1 MIRTKKNLFMILIC
15 ILLLGVVILYSYN
28 ASRSETLEIGVFVG
42 SNWNV
47 ANANS
52 YTIMDKAIERFES
65 QNPDIK
71 VHYYSGIPKED
82 YAEWLAG
89 KMLIGKM
96 PDVFMVL
103 EDDFNKLASMGE
115 LKDLSTLM
123 SRDTGFNK
131 EAYYQTVLDT
141 GTYYG
146 KQYALPYE
154 AVPNLMFV
162 NKTLLQKEG
171 IAVPDNDW
179 SWEDLYAIC
188 TKVTKDTNHD
198 GILDQYGLY
207 NYHWTEAVYANG
219 ASLFDKDGRQSFFTN
234 ERVEEAIKF
243 VMKIEGVNKGNK
255 VTQEDFDNGNVAFMP
270 LPFSEYRTYKT
281 YPYRIKKYTN
291 FQWDCITLPAG
302 SEGNNTSEINTLLIG
317 ISANTKKE
325 AAAWAFLKTLTYD
338 KDIQMD
344 VFRYSQGASV
354 LKNVT
359 QSKEAEEILQ
369 QDMEESEK
377 VIDTTLLNR
386 VLEEGIIVPKFQ
398 NYTEAMAV
406 AENDINQMIEGE
418 KSIES
423 SLKILQRSMKR
434 YLAQ

>member
-1 MIRTKKNLFMILIC
+1 
-15 ILLLGVVILYSYN
+15 
-28 ASRSETLEIGVFVG
+28 
-42 SNWNV
+42 
-47 ANANS
+47 
-52 YTIMDKAIERFES
+52 
-65 QNPDIK
+65 
-71 VHYYSGIPKED
+71 
-82 YAEWLAG
+82 
-89 KMLIGKM
+89 
-96 PDVFMVL
+96 
-103 EDDFNKLASMGE
+103 
-115 LKDLSTLM
+115 
-123 SRDTGFNK
+123 
-131 EAYYQTVLDT
+131 
-141 GTYYG
+141 
-146 KQYALPYE
+146 
-154 AVPNLMFV
+154 
-162 NKTLLQKEG
+162 
-171 IAVPDNDW
+171 
-179 SWEDLYAIC
+179 
-188 TKVTKDTNHD
+188 
-198 GILDQYGLY
+198 
-207 NYHWTEAVYANG
+207 
-219 ASLFDKDGRQSFFTN
+219 
-234 ERVEEAIKF
+234 
-243 VMKIEGVNKGNK
+243 
-255 VTQEDFDNGNVAFMP
+255 MP
-270 LPFSEYRTYKT
+270 LPFSEYRTCKT